1 MKMELLVD
9 RKWKKQ
15 DYTVGQLFVDEEF
28 FSNTMEDTDRGLD
41 DGMEL
46 WMIKNKKIPTKTAIP
61 TGRYEVKLNIVSPK
75 FSQKPF
81 YMDFCKGK
89 VPRLMN
95 VKGFEGILIHCGNTH
110 LNSAGCILVGNNTIK
125 GKLTDSQ
132 ETFKRLYAKMKE
144 AQDRGEKIF
153 ITIQ

>member
-1 MKMELLVD
+1 MELLVD

>member
-1 MKMELLVD
+1 MELLVD

-46 WMIKNKKIPTKTAIP
+46 WMIKNKKIPTRTAIP

-81 YMDFCKGK
+81 YMNFCKGK

-95 VKGFEGILIHCGNTH
+95 VKGFEGILIHCGKTQ

-125 GKLTDSQ
+125 GQLTNSE
-132 ETFKRLYAKMKE
+132 ETFKRLYTKMKE

>member
-1 MKMELLVD
+1 MELLVD

-46 WMIKNKKIPTKTAIP
+46 WMIKNKKIPTRTAIP

-81 YMDFCKGK
+81 YMNFCKGK

-95 VKGFEGILIHCGNTH
+95 VKGFEGILIHCGKTQ

-125 GKLTDSQ
+125 GQLTNSE

>member
-1 MKMELLVD
+1 MELLVD

-81 YMDFCKGK
+81 YMNFCKGK

>member
-1 MKMELLVD
+1 MELLVD

-81 YMDFCKGK
+81 YMNFCKGK

-95 VKGFEGILIHCGNTH
+95 VKGFEGILIHCGKTQ

-125 GKLTDSQ
+125 GQLTNSE

>member
-1 MKMELLVD
+1 
-9 RKWKKQ
+9 
-15 DYTVGQLFVDEEF
+15 
-28 FSNTMEDTDRGLD
+28 MEDTDRGLD

-46 WMIKNKKIPTKTAIP
+46 WMIKNKKIPTRTAIP

>member
-1 MKMELLVD
+1 MELLVD

-15 DYTVGQLFVDEEF
+15 DYTVGQLFIDEEF

-41 DGMEL
+41 DSMDEHI
-46 WMIKNKKIPTKTAIP
+46 IKNKKIYAKTAIP

-110 LNSAGCILVGNNTIK
+110 VNSAGCILVGRNTIK
-125 GKLTDSQ
+125 GQLTDSQ
-132 ETFKRLYAKMKE
+132 ETFKKLYAKLKE
-144 AQDRGEKIF
+144 AHDRGEKIF